1 MRAVVVGAG
10 AWGTAFAVLLHRLGH
25 DVTLAARD
33 PEVVHGIRE
42 TGRNPRYF
50 PDTHLDGL
58 SATTVDDAP
67 VEEAEL
73 VVVSVPSRF
82 FGAVVSALPGSAPVL
97 SLSKGLDPATGQRL
111 SALVE
116 GRKVA
121 VLSGPNFAAEVVA
134 GKPFASVVAS
144 TDRELGEWLQREMI
158 SGMFRVYFNEDV
170 LGVELCGAAKNVMAL
185 AAGVIDGLELGDNA
199 KAAMLTRGLAEM
211 TRLGTT
217 AGARPETFA
226 GLAGM
231 GDLVVTGWSHLSRN
245 RREGE
250 LIARGSDPK
259 AAAATIA
266 STVEGLST
274 APALARL
281 ASRLGVDL
289 PITVAVTRLLAGE
302 DPQELIVGLMAR
314 PPSEE

>member
-1 MRAVVVGAG
+1 VKAVVVGAG
-10 AWGTAFAVLLHRLGH
+10 AWGTAFAAQLQRHGH
-25 DVTLAARD
+25 EVTLAARD
-33 PEVVHGIRE
+33 PEVVQGIRE

-50 PDTHLDGL
+50 PDAYLDGL
-58 SATTVDDAP
+58 AASTIEDAP
-67 VEEAEL
+67 VEEADL
-73 VVVSVPSRF
+73 VVVSVPSRV
-82 FGAVVSALPGSAPVL
+82 FGEVVSTLPGTAPVL
-97 SLSKGLDPATGQRL
+97 SLTKGLDPGTGQRL

-158 SGMFRVYFNEDV
+158 SGMFRVYFNADV

-250 LIARGSDPK
+250 LIARGSDPTT
-259 AAAATIA
+259 AAATIA
-266 STVEGLST
+266 STVEGLTT

>member
-1 MRAVVVGAG
+1 VRVVVIGAG
-10 AWGTAFAVLLHRLGH
+10 AWGTAFAVLLAREGH
-25 DVTLAARD
+25 EVTLAARD

-42 TGRNPRYF
+42 TGRNPNYF
-50 PDTHLDGL
+50 PDTHLDGVAGA
-58 SATTVDDAP
+58 SITDAP
-67 VEEAEL
+67 VEDADL
-73 VVVSVPSRF
+73 VTVAVPSRV
-82 FGAVVSALPGSAPVL
+82 FGEVVSALEGTAPVL
-97 SLSKGLDPATGQRL
+97 SLSKGLDPTTGQRL

-116 GRKVA
+116 GRPVA

-134 GKPFASVVAS
+134 GKPFGSVVAS
-144 TDRELGEWLQREMI
+144 TDRELGERLQRELI
-158 SGMFRVYFNEDV
+158 SGTFRVYLNMDV

-211 TRLGTT
+211 SRLGTT

-231 GDLVVTGWSHLSRN
+231 GDLVVTGWSRLSRN

-250 LIARGSDPK
+250 LIARGADPT

-266 STVEGLST
+266 STVEGLTT

-289 PITVAVTRLLAGE
+289 PITNAVTRVLAGD
-302 DPQELIVGLMAR
+302 DPRDLIVSLMAR

>member
-1 MRAVVVGAG
+1 
-10 AWGTAFAVLLHRLGH
+10 
-25 DVTLAARD
+25 
-33 PEVVHGIRE
+33 
-42 TGRNPRYF
+42 
-50 PDTHLDGL
+50 
-58 SATTVDDAP
+58 
-67 VEEAEL
+67 
-73 VVVSVPSRF
+73 
-82 FGAVVSALPGSAPVL
+82 
-97 SLSKGLDPATGQRL
+97 
-111 SALVE
+111 
-116 GRKVA
+116 
-121 VLSGPNFAAEVVA
+121 
-134 GKPFASVVAS
+134 
-144 TDRELGEWLQREMI
+144 
-158 SGMFRVYFNEDV
+158 
-170 LGVELCGAAKNVMAL
+170 MAL

-211 TRLGTT
+211 TRLGKT

-231 GDLVVTGWSHLSRN
+231 GDLVVTGWSQLSRN

-250 LIARGSDPK
+250 LIARGSDPTT
-259 AAAATIA
+259 AAATIA
-266 STVEGLST
+266 STVEGLTT

>member
-1 MRAVVVGAG
+1 MKVVVVGAG
-10 AWGTAFAVLLHRLGH
+10 AWGTAFAAQLQRDGH
-25 DVTLAARD
+25 EVTLAARD
-33 PEVVHGIRE
+33 PEVVRGIQE

-50 PDTHLDGL
+50 PDAYLDGL
-58 SATTVDDAP
+58 AASTIEDAP
-67 VEEAEL
+67 VEESEL
-73 VVVSVPSRF
+73 VVVSVPSRV
-82 FGAVVSALPGSAPVL
+82 FGEVVSALPGTAPVL
-97 SLSKGLDPATGQRL
+97 SLTKGLDPGTGQRL

-211 TRLGTT
+211 TRLGKT
-217 AGARPETFA
+217 AGARTETFA

-231 GDLVVTGWSHLSRN
+231 GDLVVTGWSQLSRN

-250 LIARGSDPK
+250 LIARGSDPTT
-259 AAAATIA
+259 AAATIA
-266 STVEGLST
+266 STVEGLTT

>member
-1 MRAVVVGAG
+1 MIGAG
-10 AWGTAFAVLLHRLGH
+10 AWGTAFAVLLVRDGH

-33 PEVVHGIRE
+33 PEVVRAIRE

-50 PDTHLDGL
+50 PDTDLEGL
-58 SATTVDDAP
+58 SASSIEDAP
-67 VEEAEL
+67 VEDAEL
-73 VVVSVPSRF
+73 VTVAVPSRV
-82 FGAVVSALPGSAPVL
+82 FGDVVGVLGGTAPVL
-97 SLSKGLDPATGQRL
+97 SLSKGLDPGTGQRL

-144 TDRELGEWLQREMI
+144 TDRELGEWLQRELI
-158 SGMFRVYFNEDV
+158 SGTFRVYLNTDV

-211 TRLGTT
+211 SRLGTT
-217 AGARPETFA
+217 AGARLETFI

-250 LIARGSDPK
+250 LIARGSDPIR
-259 AAAATIA
+259 AAATIA
-266 STVEGLST
+266 STVEGLTT

-281 ASRLGVDL
+281 ASRLGVEL
-289 PITVAVTRLLAGE
+289 PITDAVTRLLAGE
-302 DPQELIVGLMAR
+302 DPRDLIVGLMAR

>member
-1 MRAVVVGAG
+1 MRVVVIGAG
-10 AWGTAFAVLLHRLGH
+10 AWGTAFAVLLVREGH
-25 DVTLAARD
+25 EVTLAARD
-33 PEVVHGIRE
+33 PEVVQAIRE

-50 PDTHLDGL
+50 PDTDLEGL
-58 SATTVDDAP
+58 AASSIEEAPVDDA
-67 VEEAEL
+67 EL
-73 VVVSVPSRF
+73 VTVAVPSRV
-82 FGAVVSALPGSAPVL
+82 FGAVVGSLGGTAPVL

-121 VLSGPNFAAEVVA
+121 VLSGPNFASEVVA

-144 TDRELGEWLQREMI
+144 TDRELGEWLQRELI
-158 SGMFRVYFNEDV
+158 SGTFRVYLNTDV

-211 TRLGTT
+211 SRLGTT
-217 AGARPETFA
+217 AGARLETFS

-231 GDLVVTGWSHLSRN
+231 GDLVVTGWSQLSRN

-250 LIARGSDPK
+250 LIARGSDPIR
-259 AAAATIA
+259 AAATIA
-266 STVEGLST
+266 STVEGLTT

-289 PITVAVTRLLAGE
+289 PITDAVTRLLAGE
-302 DPQELIVGLMAR
+302 DPRDLIVGLMAR